1 MDKDLKK
8 VRDALFK
15 KAIGYS
21 YNEIIEEYTVEEEGG
36 ERLTKRKKTTKNVPP
51 DIPATKLL
59 LELLKDETNDYLNYS
74 DQVLNNEIKKLK
86 LLLSKMEIDKD
97 EDN

>member
-15 KAIGYS
+15 KAIGYC
-21 YNEIIEEYTVEEEGG
+21 YDEIIEEFVIEEGG
-36 ERLTKRKKTTKNVPP
+36 ERLTKRKRTTKNIPP

-59 LELLKDETNDYLNYS
+59 LELLKDETNDYVDYS
-74 DQVLNNEIKKLK
+74 DEELNKEIKKLK
-86 LLLSKMEIDKD
+86 LLLSKMESEKD
-97 EDN
+97 EDS